1 MIKKVIF
8 ICTGNTCRS
17 PMAEA
22 LFKKLLTDKGITDI
36 EVSSAGLMTADGL
49 PASENSVKAMAEI
62 GMDIS
67 AHRSRQLTAEML
79 NGAVAVTMTAAQ
91 AQMLK
96 NFTDSVMAMPSEI
109 PDPYGGSLDEYVSC
123 RDAIAAVLPEV
134 LERLEEYEDPEA

>member
-96 NFTDSVMAMPSEI
+96 NFTDSVMAMPVEI
-109 PDPYGGSLDEYVSC
+109 PDPYGGDLEKYISC
-123 RDAIAAVLPEV
+123 REAISAALPEV
-134 LERLEEYEDPEA
+134 LERLEEYEDSEA